1 MIINFILSLNNIIVI
16 DIKLHQYRRMHQKV
30 ARFGWTWQFFLLT
43 FLLSP
48 LIGEGL
54 SCKSHIMESP
64 ATLPDL
70 KKQKVKVSKCKERN
84 RLWFFL
90 HLQAFSGYWIRFHRN
105 NEKANQDW
113 RWTHDAYPNAI
124 RENYKM

>member
-70 KKQKVKVSKCKERN
+70 KKQKVKVSKCKEIN
-84 RLWFFL
+84 RLWFFFTFASIFRL
-90 HLQAFSGYWIRFHRN
+90 LDTLPSEQ
-105 NEKANQDW
+105 
-113 RWTHDAYPNAI
+113 
-124 RENYKM
+124 

>member
-1 MIINFILSLNNIIVI
+1 MITNFILIRNIII
-16 DIKLHQYRRMHQKV
+16 ILDINLYRRMRQKV

-70 KKQKVKVSKCKERN
+70 KNQKVKFSK
-84 RLWFFL
+84 
-90 HLQAFSGYWIRFHRN
+90 
-105 NEKANQDW
+105 
-113 RWTHDAYPNAI
+113 
-124 RENYKM
+124 